1 MVYFPEKKLSM
12 KVIVCDVGDAACAF
26 VSSANGKTMM
36 IDCGCSLG
44 PDKTNPVDIF
54 YKCKNWLGS
63 RYFTDYSKG
72 QTYPITLLHITH
84 PDDDHVR
91 NARRVVN
98 DLTPCLVLKNDYELF
113 PDGNEIN
120 SDYKEL
126 IDKQYRGQNITSID
140 LGFDIDITCHI
151 PVITCISNQTLNSKV
166 RNNSSIIRYIY
177 DNGVGILFC
186 GDLERPG
193 WDYLVRN
200 NPNFINTLRSHGVK
214 ILVAPHHGH
223 KSGFPK
229 ALFDAIGNVDIVI
242 HSKDTEASKDGT
254 DVSSQYSSMANG
266 HSYYVGNSI
275 YSGKVLTTRSN
286 GHVFIET
293 TGYCNYAIYACTA
306 SSNHQRLY

>member
-1 MVYFPEKKLSM
+1 M
-12 KVIVCDVGDAACAF
+12 KVIICDVGDAACAF
-26 VSSANGKTMM
+26 VASANGKTMM
-36 IDCGCSLG
+36 IDCGSSLG
-44 PDKTNPVDIF
+44 PDKNNPVDLF
-54 YKCKNWLGS
+54 YQCANWLGS
-63 RYFTDYSKG
+63 RTFTDYYNG

-91 NARRVVN
+91 NARRVIN
-98 DLTPCLVLKNDYELF
+98 DLTPYSVLKNGYEQF

-120 SDYKEL
+120 IDYREL
-126 IDKQYRGQNITSID
+126 IDKSYRGPNIASID
-140 LGFDIDITCHI
+140 WGFDVNEICGI
-151 PVITCISNQTLNSKV
+151 PVDTCIHNSELCSKV
-166 RNNSSIIRYIY
+166 RNNSSIIRYIN

-200 NPNFINTLRSHGVK
+200 NPAFINTLRSYGVK
-214 ILVAPHHGH
+214 ILIAPHHGH

-229 ALFDAIGNVDIVI
+229 VLFDIIGNVDVVI

-266 HSYYVGNSI
+266 HPYYVGNSI

-286 GHVFIET
+286 GHIFIET
-293 TGYCNYAIYACTA
+293 AGYGNYVIYACTS
-306 SSNHQRLY
+306 SSNHQWLR

>member
-1 MVYFPEKKLSM
+1 M
-12 KVIVCDVGDAACAF
+12 KIIICDVGDAACAF
-26 VSSANGKTMM
+26 VTSANGKTMM

-44 PDKTNPVDIF
+44 SDKTNPVDIF
-54 YKCKNWLGS
+54 HRYEDWLGS
-63 RYFTDYSKG
+63 RHFTDYYNG
-72 QTYPITLLHITH
+72 RIYPITLLHITH

-98 DLTPCLVLKNDYELF
+98 DLTPYLVLKNDYELF

-120 SDYKEL
+120 DEYKGL
-126 IDKQYRGQNITSID
+126 IDKQYRGQYSSPID
-140 LGFDIDITCHI
+140 WGFEANATCYI
-151 PVITCISNQTLNSKV
+151 PVDVCVKNNDLSSKI

-193 WDYLVRN
+193 WDYLVKN
-200 NPNFINTLRSHGVK
+200 NPDFINTLKRYGVK
-214 ILVAPHHGH
+214 ILIAPHHGH

-229 ALFDAIGNVDIVI
+229 ALFDVIGNVDIII
-242 HSKDTEASKDGT
+242 HSKDTEASKEGT

-266 HSYYVGNSI
+266 HTYEVHKAV

-286 GHVFIET
+286 GHIFIET
-293 TGYCNYAIYACTA
+293 SGYGNYAIYACSA
-306 SSNHQRLY
+306 SPNHKRLY

>member
-1 MVYFPEKKLSM
+1 MIGRSGVVRGVINANALVVAGKLM
-12 KVIVCDVGDAACAF
+12 GD
-26 VSSANGKTMM
+26 S
-36 IDCGCSLG
+36 
-44 PDKTNPVDIF
+44 
-54 YKCKNWLGS
+54 
-63 RYFTDYSKG
+63 
-72 QTYPITLLHITH
+72 
-84 PDDDHVR
+84 
-91 NARRVVN
+91 
-98 DLTPCLVLKNDYELF
+98 
-113 PDGNEIN
+113 
-120 SDYKEL
+120 
-126 IDKQYRGQNITSID
+126 
-140 LGFDIDITCHI
+140 
-151 PVITCISNQTLNSKV
+151 ISNFLELKAQGRIEGTITTNELVVERKGMFVGESKV

-200 NPNFINTLRSHGVK
+200 NPNFINTLRKHGVK

-229 ALFDAIGNVDIVI
+229 ALFDAIGNVDVVI